1 MRNDPSLSRR
11 VAGTSRPSLRRDF
24 SAAGNKALNLRL
36 FQPRGPGRTGSENR
50 EMARVRGPEC
60 DRRPSTGPPQPLRG
74 PYAARNARTQ
84 ARGAISGPK
93 PRARNRITRPGP
105 ATGHKPE
112 PREGVTK
119 MLPNP
124 AISLQRNPGPRAPGR
139 EARKTTLRNAPHARK
154 GTRHSGQYGQGP
166 AREAGPARGIKS

>member
-1 MRNDPSLSRR
+1 
-11 VAGTSRPSLRRDF
+11 
-24 SAAGNKALNLRL
+24 
-36 FQPRGPGRTGSENR
+36 
-50 EMARVRGPEC
+50 MARVRGPER

-93 PRARNRITRPGP
+93 PRVRNRITRPGP

-112 PREGVTK
+112 PRAGVTK

-139 EARKTTLRNAPHARK
+139 EARKATLRNAPHARARERRNIDLYLHRVS
-154 GTRHSGQYGQGP
+154 TPHARARERRHSGQYGQAP
-166 AREAGPARGIKS
+166 ARKAGPARAIKS